1 MSPFAICSSH
11 VHRFRLI
18 PSLPLGNNAK
28 IMKKGYLWIAIGV
41 AMVVFDMAVKP
52 IFSIP
57 ITSGFQ
63 FPIALLALLYGVL
76 SLISARMV
84 ATHASLESDE
94 IKQWGADLE
103 KITPRIIE
111 LSEDGKSTEEIVELL
126 ESDTT
131 IPADILIKYL
141 YAMRQY
147 LQGVAEDARIDA
159 RIDERRKMKP

>member
-1 MSPFAICSSH
+1 M
-11 VHRFRLI
+11 R
-18 PSLPLGNNAK
+18 
-28 IMKKGYLWIAIGV
+28 KGYLWIAIGV
-41 AMVVFDMAVKP
+41 AMVVFDMTVKP

-63 FPIALLALLYGVL
+63 FPIAVLALLYGVL

-84 ATHASLESDE
+84 ATHASLDSDE

-111 LSEDGKSTEEIVELL
+111 LSEAGKSTEEIVELL
-126 ESDTT
+126 ESDTR

-147 LQGVAEDARIDA
+147 LHGVAEDARIDD